1 MVNLIPAS
9 PNLIIWTDSIRDF
22 IRDFLRDFIRD
33 FLRDFIRAFLRDFI
47 RDFLREPPPW
57 LQLLFAWREG
67 GVTPPSR
74 AAAAVPIFSSGG
86 VDPPLVAA
94 AVEQRLGGV
103 DPPWHVPG
111 Y

>member
-1 MVNLIPAS
+1 MAAVAV
-9 PNLIIWTDSIRDF
+9 
-22 IRDFLRDFIRD
+22 
-33 FLRDFIRAFLRDFI
+33 
-47 RDFLREPPPW
+47 W
-57 LQLLFAWREG
+57 LARG

-103 DPPWHVPG
+103 DPPLTRSWI
-111 Y
+111 